1 MAKKELK
8 LSWLLCGSFIVSVG
22 SSLLWPL
29 TTIYMHNYLGQSLTT
44 AGIVLF
50 INSLALIAGSYLGG
64 RMYDKDRKNARRWL
78 LGAIFLSTSAV
89 FLLIFFNDW
98 PTFAVLLFLDN
109 FGGGIAITIG
119 NSLATGIKEK
129 SSRQVFNM
137 LYFMQNVGVVIG
149 TLLVGVLVEISIEWI
164 FISNFILFAFY
175 LFVVYRHYYVP
186 QAALVKE
193 QVAKKGQDKTPRRY
207 VWVIGAILILFFAI
221 ETGYSQ
227 WQSNLSI
234 YMESLG
240 ISVKSYGFLWTIN
253 GIVIVCGQPVLNK
266 LLDDILK
273 IKLIYKLYLG
283 SALFVLGFF
292 TLLFATD
299 YPHFILTMVIVT
311 LGEILTFPTI
321 PAVVDNLSTL
331 SEKGKYQGAVS
342 VFAALGRAIGPL
354 AGGLIVDNS
363 SYNMLFTVMI
373 ALMGLTMLFVI
384 VVAQFNLVKK

>member
-98 PTFAVLLFLDN
+98 PIFAVLLLLDN
-109 FGGGIAITIG
+109 FGGGIAITIE

-164 FISNFILFAFY
+164 FIINFILFAFFW
-175 LFVVYRHYYVP
+175 LVVYRHYYVSK
-186 QAALVKE
+186 AALVKE
-193 QVAKKGQDKTPRRY
+193 QVAKKGQDKTPLRY
-207 VWVIGAILILFFAI
+207 VWVIGAILLLFFAI

-373 ALMGLTMLFVI
+373 ALMGLATLFVI

>member
-175 LFVVYRHYYVP
+175 WFVVYRYYYVP
-186 QAALVKE
+186 KAALVKE
-193 QVAKKGQDKTPRRY
+193 QVAKKGQDKTPLSY

-253 GIVIVCGQPVLNK
+253 GFVIVCGQPILNK

-373 ALMGLTMLFVI
+373 ALMGLTTLFVI

>member
-175 LFVVYRHYYVP
+175 LFVVYRHYYAP
-186 QAALVKE
+186 KAALVKE

-363 SYNMLFTVMI
+363 SYDMLFTVMI
-373 ALMGLTMLFVI
+373 ALMGLTTLFVI

>member
-78 LGAIFLSTSAV
+78 LGAIFLSTLAV

-98 PTFAVLLFLDN
+98 PIFAVLLFLDN
-109 FGGGIAITIG
+109 FGGGIAITIE

-137 LYFMQNVGVVIG
+137 LYFMQNVGIVIG

-164 FISNFILFAFY
+164 FIINFILFAFFW
-175 LFVVYRHYYVP
+175 LVVYRHYYVP
-186 QAALVKE
+186 KAALVKE
-193 QVAKKGQDKTPRRY
+193 QVAKNGHDKTPLRY
-207 VWVIGAILILFFAI
+207 VWVILAILVLFFAI

-253 GIVIVCGQPVLNK
+253 GIVIVCGQPILNR

-321 PAVVDNLSTL
+321 PAVIDNLSTL

-373 ALMGLTMLFVI
+373 ALMGIATLFVI

>member
-164 FISNFILFAFY
+164 FIINFILFAFFW
-175 LFVVYRHYYVP
+175 LVVYRHYYVP
-186 QAALVKE
+186 KAALVKE
-193 QVAKKGQDKTPRRY
+193 QVAKKGQDKTPLSY

-253 GIVIVCGQPVLNK
+253 GFVIVCGQPILNK

-373 ALMGLTMLFVI
+373 ALMGITTLFVI
-384 VVAQFNLVKK
+384 VVAQLNLVKK

>member
-78 LGAIFLSTSAV
+78 LGAIFLSTLAV

-98 PTFAVLLFLDN
+98 PIFAVLLFLDN
-109 FGGGIAITIG
+109 FGGGIAITIE

-164 FISNFILFAFY
+164 FIINFILFAFFW
-175 LFVVYRHYYVP
+175 LVVYRHYYVP
-186 QAALVKE
+186 KAALVKE
-193 QVAKKGQDKTPRRY
+193 QVAKNGHDKTPLRY
-207 VWVIGAILILFFAI
+207 VWVILAILVLFFAI

-253 GIVIVCGQPVLNK
+253 GIVIVCGQPILNR

-373 ALMGLTMLFVI
+373 ALMGIATLFVI

>member
-78 LGAIFLSTSAV
+78 LGAIFLSTLAV

-98 PTFAVLLFLDN
+98 PIFAVLLFLDN
-109 FGGGIAITIG
+109 FGGGIAITIE

-164 FISNFILFAFY
+164 FIINFILFAFFW
-175 LFVVYRHYYVP
+175 LVVYRHYYVP
-186 QAALVKE
+186 KAALVKE
-193 QVAKKGQDKTPRRY
+193 QVAKNGHDKTPLRY
-207 VWVIGAILILFFAI
+207 VWVILAILVLFFAI

-253 GIVIVCGQPVLNK
+253 GIVIVCGQPILNR

-321 PAVVDNLSTL
+321 PAVIDNLSTL

-373 ALMGLTMLFVI
+373 ALMGIATLFVI

>member
-175 LFVVYRHYYVP
+175 WFVVYRHYYVP
-186 QAALVKE
+186 KAALVKE

-373 ALMGLTMLFVI
+373 ALMGITTLFVI

>member
-175 LFVVYRHYYVP
+175 WFVVYRHYYVP
-186 QAALVKE
+186 KAALVKE
-193 QVAKKGQDKTPRRY
+193 QVAKKGQDKTPLSY

-363 SYNMLFTVMI
+363 SYDMLFTVMI
-373 ALMGLTMLFVI
+373 ALMGITTLFVI

>member
-44 AGIVLF
+44 AGTVLF
-50 INSLALIAGSYLGG
+50 INSLALIVGSYLGG
-64 RMYDKDRKNARRWL
+64 QMYDKDRKNARRWL
-78 LGAIFLSTSAV
+78 LGAIFLSTLAV
-89 FLLIFFNDW
+89 FLLIFFNGW
-98 PTFAVLLFLDN
+98 PIFAVLLLLDN
-109 FGGGIAITIG
+109 FGGGIAITIE

-149 TLLVGVLVEISIEWI
+149 TLLVGMLVEISIEWI
-164 FISNFILFAFY
+164 FIINFILFAFFW
-175 LFVVYRHYYVP
+175 LVVYRHYYVP
-186 QAALVKE
+186 KAALVKE
-193 QVAKKGQDKTPRRY
+193 QVAKKGHDKTPLRY
-207 VWVIGAILILFFAI
+207 VWVILAILILFFAI

-253 GIVIVCGQPVLNK
+253 GLVIVCGQPILNK

-373 ALMGLTMLFVI
+373 ALMGIATLFVI

>member
-1 MAKKELK
+1 
-8 LSWLLCGSFIVSVG
+8 
-22 SSLLWPL
+22 
-29 TTIYMHNYLGQSLTT
+29 
-44 AGIVLF
+44 
-50 INSLALIAGSYLGG
+50 
-64 RMYDKDRKNARRWL
+64 
-78 LGAIFLSTSAV
+78 
-89 FLLIFFNDW
+89 
-98 PTFAVLLFLDN
+98 
-109 FGGGIAITIG
+109 
-119 NSLATGIKEK
+119 
-129 SSRQVFNM
+129 
-137 LYFMQNVGVVIG
+137 MQNVGVVIG
-149 TLLVGVLVEISIEWI
+149 TLLVGLLVEISIEWI
-164 FISNFILFAFY
+164 FIINFILFAFFW
-175 LFVVYRHYYVP
+175 LVVYHHYYVP
-186 QAALVKE
+186 EAALVKE
-193 QVAKKGQDKTPRRY
+193 QATKKGHDKTPLRY
-207 VWVIGAILILFFAI
+207 VWVIGAILVLFFAI

-253 GIVIVCGQPVLNK
+253 GIVIVCGQPLLNK

-283 SALFVLGFF
+283 AAIFVLGFF

-373 ALMGLTMLFVI
+373 AMMGLATLFVI
-384 VVAQFNLVKK
+384 VVAQFNLAKK

>member
-1 MAKKELK
+1 MAKRELK

-78 LGAIFLSTSAV
+78 LGAIFLSTLAV
-89 FLLIFFNDW
+89 FLLIFFNGW
-98 PTFAVLLFLDN
+98 PIFAVLLLLDN
-109 FGGGIAITIG
+109 FGGGIAITIE

-149 TLLVGVLVEISIEWI
+149 TLLVGLLVEISIEWI
-164 FISNFILFAFY
+164 FIINFILFAFFW
-175 LFVVYRHYYVP
+175 LVVYRHYYVP
-186 QAALVKE
+186 EAALVKE
-193 QVAKKGQDKTPRRY
+193 QAAKKGHDKTPLRY

-253 GIVIVCGQPVLNK
+253 GIVIVCGQPLLNK

-283 SALFVLGFF
+283 AALFVLGFF

-373 ALMGLTMLFVI
+373 AMMGLATLFVI

>member
-1 MAKKELK
+1 
-8 LSWLLCGSFIVSVG
+8 
-22 SSLLWPL
+22 
-29 TTIYMHNYLGQSLTT
+29 
-44 AGIVLF
+44 
-50 INSLALIAGSYLGG
+50 
-64 RMYDKDRKNARRWL
+64 
-78 LGAIFLSTSAV
+78 
-89 FLLIFFNDW
+89 
-98 PTFAVLLFLDN
+98 
-109 FGGGIAITIG
+109 
-119 NSLATGIKEK
+119 
-129 SSRQVFNM
+129 
-137 LYFMQNVGVVIG
+137 MQNVGVVIG

-164 FISNFILFAFY
+164 FIINFILFAFFW
-175 LFVVYRHYYVP
+175 LVVYRHYYVP
-186 QAALVKE
+186 KAALVKE

-363 SYNMLFTVMI
+363 SYDMLFTVMI
-373 ALMGLTMLFVI
+373 ALMGLTTLFVI

>member
-1 MAKKELK
+1 MAKRELK

-78 LGAIFLSTSAV
+78 LGAIFLSTLAV
-89 FLLIFFNDW
+89 FLLIFFNGW
-98 PTFAVLLFLDN
+98 PTFAVLLLLDN
-109 FGGGIAITIG
+109 FGGGIAITIE

-149 TLLVGVLVEISIEWI
+149 TLLVGLLVEISIEWI
-164 FISNFILFAFY
+164 FIINFILFAFFW
-175 LFVVYRHYYVP
+175 LVVYRHYYVP
-186 QAALVKE
+186 EAALVKE
-193 QVAKKGQDKTPRRY
+193 QAAKKGHDKTPLRY

-253 GIVIVCGQPVLNK
+253 GIVIVCGQPLLNK

-283 SALFVLGFF
+283 AALFVLGFF

-373 ALMGLTMLFVI
+373 AMMGLATLFVI

>member
-98 PTFAVLLFLDN
+98 PIFAVLLLLDN
-109 FGGGIAITIG
+109 FGGGIAITIE

-164 FISNFILFAFY
+164 FIINFILFAFFW
-175 LFVVYRHYYVP
+175 LVVYRHYYVP
-186 QAALVKE
+186 KAALVKE
-193 QVAKKGQDKTPRRY
+193 QVAKKGQDKTPLRY
-207 VWVIGAILILFFAI
+207 VWVIGAILLLFFAI

-363 SYNMLFTVMI
+363 SYNMLFIVMI
-373 ALMGLTMLFVI
+373 ALMGLATLFVI

>member
-98 PTFAVLLFLDN
+98 STFAVLLFLDN

-175 LFVVYRHYYVP
+175 WFVVYRHYYVP
-186 QAALVKE
+186 KVALVKE
-193 QVAKKGQDKTPRRY
+193 QVAKKGQDKTPLSY

-253 GIVIVCGQPVLNK
+253 GFVIVCGQPILNK

-373 ALMGLTMLFVI
+373 ALMGITTLFVI

>member
-29 TTIYMHNYLGQSLTT
+29 TTIYMHDYLGQSLTT

-175 LFVVYRHYYVP
+175 WFVVYRYYYVP
-186 QAALVKE
+186 KAALVKE
-193 QVAKKGQDKTPRRY
+193 QVAKKGQDKTPLSY

-253 GIVIVCGQPVLNK
+253 GFVIVCGQPILNK

-373 ALMGLTMLFVI
+373 ALMGITTLFVI

>member
-175 LFVVYRHYYVP
+175 WFVVYRYYYVP
-186 QAALVKE
+186 KAALVKE
-193 QVAKKGQDKTPRRY
+193 QVAKKGQDKTPLSY

-253 GIVIVCGQPVLNK
+253 GFVIVCGQPILNK

-342 VFAALGRAIGPL
+342 VFTALGRAIGPL

-373 ALMGLTMLFVI
+373 ALMGITTLFVI

>member
-175 LFVVYRHYYVP
+175 WFVVYRYYYVP
-186 QAALVKE
+186 KAALVKE
-193 QVAKKGQDKTPRRY
+193 QVAKKGQDKTPLSY

-253 GIVIVCGQPVLNK
+253 GFVIVCGQPILNK

-363 SYNMLFTVMI
+363 SYDMLFTVMI
-373 ALMGLTMLFVI
+373 ALMGLTTLFVI

>member
-78 LGAIFLSTSAV
+78 LGAIFLSTLAV

-98 PTFAVLLFLDN
+98 PIFAVLLFLDN
-109 FGGGIAITIG
+109 FGGGIAITIE

-164 FISNFILFAFY
+164 FIINFILFAFFW
-175 LFVVYRHYYVP
+175 LVVYRHYYVP
-186 QAALVKE
+186 KAALVKE
-193 QVAKKGQDKTPRRY
+193 QMAKNGHDKTPLRY
-207 VWVIGAILILFFAI
+207 VWVILAILVLFFAI

-253 GIVIVCGQPVLNK
+253 GIVIVCGQPILNR

-321 PAVVDNLSTL
+321 PAVIDNLSTL

-373 ALMGLTMLFVI
+373 ALMGIAMLFVI

>member
-175 LFVVYRHYYVP
+175 WFVVYRHYYVP
-186 QAALVKE
+186 KAALVKE
-193 QVAKKGQDKTPRRY
+193 QVAKKGQDKTPLSY

-253 GIVIVCGQPVLNK
+253 GFVIVCGQPILNK

-373 ALMGLTMLFVI
+373 ALMGLATLFVI

>member
-175 LFVVYRHYYVP
+175 WFVVYRHYYVP
-186 QAALVKE
+186 KAALVKE
-193 QVAKKGQDKTPRRY
+193 QVAKKGQDKTTLSY

-253 GIVIVCGQPVLNK
+253 GFVIVCGQPILNK

-373 ALMGLTMLFVI
+373 ALMGITTLFVI

>member
-78 LGAIFLSTSAV
+78 LGAIFLSTLAV

-98 PTFAVLLFLDN
+98 PIFAVLLFLDN
-109 FGGGIAITIG
+109 FGGGIAITIE

-164 FISNFILFAFY
+164 FIINFILFAFFW
-175 LFVVYRHYYVP
+175 LVVYRHYYVP
-186 QAALVKE
+186 KAALVKE
-193 QVAKKGQDKTPRRY
+193 QVAKNGHDKTPLRY
-207 VWVIGAILILFFAI
+207 VWVILAILVLFFAI

-253 GIVIVCGQPVLNK
+253 GLVIVCGQPILNR

-321 PAVVDNLSTL
+321 PAVIDNLSTL

-373 ALMGLTMLFVI
+373 ALMGIATLFVI

>member
-175 LFVVYRHYYVP
+175 WFVVYRHYYVP
-186 QAALVKE
+186 KAALVKE
-193 QVAKKGQDKTPRRY
+193 QVAKKGQDKTPLSY

-363 SYNMLFTVMI
+363 SYDMLFTVMI
-373 ALMGLTMLFVI
+373 ALMGLTTLFVI

>member
-175 LFVVYRHYYVP
+175 WFVVYRHYYVP
-186 QAALVKE
+186 KAALVKE

-363 SYNMLFTVMI
+363 SYDMLFTVMI
-373 ALMGLTMLFVI
+373 ALMGITTLFVI

>member
-175 LFVVYRHYYVP
+175 WFVVYRHYYVP
-186 QAALVKE
+186 KAALVKE
-193 QVAKKGQDKTPRRY
+193 QVAKKGQDKTPLSY

-253 GIVIVCGQPVLNK
+253 GFVIVCGQPILNK

-373 ALMGLTMLFVI
+373 ALMGITTLFVI

>member
-78 LGAIFLSTSAV
+78 LGALFLSTSAV
-89 FLLIFFNDW
+89 FLLIFFNGW
-98 PTFAVLLFLDN
+98 PTFAVLLLLDN
-109 FGGGIAITIG
+109 FGGGIVITIE

-186 QAALVKE
+186 KAALVKE

-253 GIVIVCGQPVLNK
+253 GLVIVCGQPVLNK

-363 SYNMLFTVMI
+363 SYDMLFTVMI
-373 ALMGLTMLFVI
+373 ALMGLTTLFVI

>member
-164 FISNFILFAFY
+164 FIINFILFAFFW
-175 LFVVYRHYYVP
+175 LVVYRHYYVP
-186 QAALVKE
+186 KAALVKE

-363 SYNMLFTVMI
+363 SYDMLFTVMI
-373 ALMGLTMLFVI
+373 ALMGLTTLFVI

>member
-175 LFVVYRHYYVP
+175 WFVVYRYYYVP
-186 QAALVKE
+186 KAALVKE
-193 QVAKKGQDKTPRRY
+193 QVAKKGQDKTPLSY

-253 GIVIVCGQPVLNK
+253 GFVIVCGQPILNK

-373 ALMGLTMLFVI
+373 ALMGITTLFVI

>member
-175 LFVVYRHYYVP
+175 WFVVYRHYYVP
-186 QAALVKE
+186 KAALVKE

-253 GIVIVCGQPVLNK
+253 GFVIVCGQPILNK

-373 ALMGLTMLFVI
+373 ALMGITTLFVI

>member
-164 FISNFILFAFY
+164 FIINFILFAFFW
-175 LFVVYRHYYVP
+175 LVVYRHYYVP
-186 QAALVKE
+186 KAALVKE

-373 ALMGLTMLFVI
+373 ALMGLATLFVI

>member
-78 LGAIFLSTSAV
+78 LGAIFLSTLAV

-98 PTFAVLLFLDN
+98 PIFAVLLFLDN
-109 FGGGIAITIG
+109 FGGGIAITIE

-164 FISNFILFAFY
+164 FIINFILFAFFW
-175 LFVVYRHYYVP
+175 LVVYRHYYVP
-186 QAALVKE
+186 KAALVKE
-193 QVAKKGQDKTPRRY
+193 QVAKNGHDKTPLRY
-207 VWVIGAILILFFAI
+207 VWVILAILVLFFAI

-253 GIVIVCGQPVLNK
+253 GIVIVCGQPILNR

-321 PAVVDNLSTL
+321 PAVIDNLSTL

-373 ALMGLTMLFVI
+373 ALMGIAMLFVI

>member
-98 PTFAVLLFLDN
+98 PIFAVLLLLDN
-109 FGGGIAITIG
+109 FGGGIAITIE

-164 FISNFILFAFY
+164 FIINFILFAFFW
-175 LFVVYRHYYVP
+175 LVVYRHYYVP
-186 QAALVKE
+186 KAALVKE
-193 QVAKKGQDKTPRRY
+193 QVAKKGQDKTPLRY
-207 VWVIGAILILFFAI
+207 VWVIGAILLLFFAI

-321 PAVVDNLSTL
+321 PAVIDNLSTL

-342 VFAALGRAIGPL
+342 VFAALGRALGPL

-373 ALMGLTMLFVI
+373 ALMGLATLFVI

>member
-164 FISNFILFAFY
+164 FIINFILFAFFW
-175 LFVVYRHYYVP
+175 LVVYRHYYVP
-186 QAALVKE
+186 KAALVKE

-373 ALMGLTMLFVI
+373 ALMGLTTLFVI

>member
-175 LFVVYRHYYVP
+175 WFVVYRHYYVP
-186 QAALVKE
+186 KAALVKE
-193 QVAKKGQDKTPRRY
+193 QVAKKGQDKTSLSY

-253 GIVIVCGQPVLNK
+253 GFVIVCGQPILNK

-373 ALMGLTMLFVI
+373 ALMGITTLFVI